1 MHLWGSA
8 RIARLSQQCLH
19 ENSPQLLE
27 KEQSPPNNSIFECN
41 VWGATHEAI
50 LKPSF
55 EAQTVSESKVALEKI
70 RGNILQVQLTKLSR
84 VLQVV

>member
-1 MHLWGSA
+1 MHPWGSA
-8 RIARLSQQCLH
+8 RIGTSLSTMPPREL
-19 ENSPQLLE
+19 PQLLE

-50 LKPSF
+50 LKPSS

-70 RGNILQVQLTKLSR
+70 RGNFLQVQLTKLSR
-84 VLQVV
+84 VLQVA